1 MGAFIARQPNGL
13 LCRWSSIVDNL
24 THYNMTEED
33 YIEYCAERAREEA
46 RHNLQNPHFVKP
58 FQEILDNRDEDLIFQ
73 ELDVIENQEEY
84 TSEEIVKAKSEIK
97 RLQEV
102 FDGNVKKMSEPVVKN
117 GIKYRNKQIFIEAI
131 QWTGE
136 NCAEVLLFAGFNK
149 RNIGEVYENCP
160 LIIHT
165 IEGDMTANI
174 GDYIIKGVNG
184 DFYPYK
190 SNIFEKIYEKA

>member
-33 YIEYCAERAREEA
+33 YIEYCVERAREEA
-46 RHNLQNPHFVKP
+46 RYNLQNPHFIKP

-84 TSEEIVKAKSEIK
+84 TSEEIEKAKSEIR
-97 RLQEV
+97 RLQEE
-102 FDGNVKKMSEPVVKN
+102 FDGNVKKMSEPVVKQ
-117 GIKYRNKQIFIEAI
+117 GIKYRNKQIVIEAI
-131 QWTGE
+131 QWTGK

-149 RNIGEVYENCP
+149 RNIGDVYENCP

-190 SNIFEKIYEKA
+190 SNIFEKI